1 MWFLSYTMCYV
12 ILHILYYMRKDAY
25 IYRYTQF
32 LQQSYK
38 YGYHPSGKTDTKF
51 TLGIAKQL
59 INGLAEI

>member
-1 MWFLSYTMCYV
+1 M
-12 ILHILYYMRKDAY
+12 H